1 MLQQTLAMPQGI
13 LVAALLIPVAVGGLL
28 LVLYGLSTTNRILPV
43 PTNAFAAELCR
54 SGSVLTGAILLA
66 CAMGTY
72 FGPERFF
79 LIGGVVGAVY
89 SMLQLLAWLPLR
101 AAELRG
107 EGRDARLYVGVS
119 ALIALACS
127 LLTIVAGVMTTSWS

>member
-1 MLQQTLAMPQGI
+1 MPQGI
-13 LVAALLIPVAVGGLL
+13 LAAAFLIPVVVGGLL

-54 SGSVLTGAILLA
+54 SGSLLTGAILLA

-79 LIGGVVGAVY
+79 LLGGLVGAIY
-89 SMLQLLAWLPLR
+89 SILQLLVWLPLR
-101 AAELRG
+101 AAELPG
-107 EGRDARLYVGVS
+107 EGRNARLYVGV
-119 ALIALACS
+119 AAMIALACS
-127 LLTIVAGVMTTSWS
+127 LLTIAAGLMAASWS